1 MNKTFMLLGFCAL
14 IAHAGCTSKKEEK
27 DNRVNF
33 VATSPIVIDTTVT
46 KQYVAQIRSIRHIEI
61 RSQERGYLDKVFVD
75 EGQYVHKGQVLFQI
89 RPNLYLAELQK
100 AQAEVEAS
108 NIEVQNTQA
117 LSDKNIVS
125 PNELAMAKAKLSK
138 ARAEMALASTHLQ
151 FTKIVAPYD
160 GFIDHLHLK
169 LGSLVEEGELITTLS
184 DNSEM
189 WVYFNVPE
197 SVYLDYKANENNY
210 NLSEVQLLM
219 ANNQVYPIA
228 GKVETIEADF
238 NNETGNIAFRATFP
252 NPQNL
257 LRNGETGN
265 ILMSVPMHHA
275 IIIPQKASFEVMD
288 KKYVYIIGAD
298 SCVRLTPVKV
308 LVEMPDL
315 FIVEGNL
322 TAQDKLLLEGIRK
335 VQDKDKIK
343 FSFEEPRS
351 VISTL
356 NLPSE

>member
-1 MNKTFMLLGFCAL
+1 MLMGFCAL
-14 IAHAGCTSKKEEK
+14 IAHTGCSTKEEGK

-33 VATSPIVIDTTVT
+33 VATSPIVIDTTIT
-46 KQYVAQIRSIRHIEI
+46 KQYVAQVRSIRHIEI
-61 RSQERGYLDKVFVD
+61 RSQERGYLDKVYVD
-75 EGQYVHKGQVLFQI
+75 EGQYVHKGQILFQI
-89 RPNLYLAELQK
+89 KPNLYHAELQK

-117 LSDKNIVS
+117 LSDKSIVS
-125 PNELAMAKAKLSK
+125 PNELAMAKAKLNK
-138 ARAEMALASTHLQ
+138 ARAEMSLASTHLE

-197 SVYLDYKANENNY
+197 SAYLDYKANESTY

-219 ANNQVYPIA
+219 ANNQVYPA
-228 GKVETIEADF
+228 PGKVETIEADF

-252 NPQNL
+252 NANNL

-265 ILMSVPMHHA
+265 ILMSVPMHKA

-288 KKYVYIIGAD
+288 KKYVYVID
-298 SCVRLTPVKV
+298 KENKVRLTPVKV
-308 LVEMPDL
+308 LAEMPDL

-322 TAQDKLLLEGIRK
+322 TAQDKVLLEGIRK
-335 VQDKDKIK
+335 VQDKEKIK
-343 FSFEEPRS
+343 FTYKDPRS
-351 VISTL
+351 VMMAL